1 MDANELRALA
11 DALDDC
17 DPPYY
22 ESSPQINRSLD
33 ACIAKAADYLRAQ
46 ADAQPVAVPAGWKW
60 VPVEPTPEM
69 LSAVGMMDGY
79 DWHAPGCSPDADHA
93 NWYSAMIA
101 AAPAVPQAEPCIGNN
116 PTCPCQD
123 GDACHYRDAAD
134 GTKGWPVPQA
144 EPIDPHMIV
153 ADDRFPD
160 AQAEPK
166 RKPLSDERIDT
177 ALQTDPVLI
186 TRLMIG
192 SMTVSEFRAALRRL
206 ARIVERA
213 LEIGGSDAE

>member
-1 MDANELRALA
+1 MNRSGDRL
-11 DALDDC
+11 ALDDMMGQDSIDDLIDYVC
-17 DPPYY
+17 DEWSDP
-22 ESSPQINRSLD
+22 
-33 ACIAKAADYLRAQ
+33 
-46 ADAQPVAVPAGWKW
+46 
-60 VPVEPTPEM
+60 
-69 LSAVGMMDGY
+69 
-79 DWHAPGCSPDADHA
+79 
-93 NWYSAMIA
+93 
-101 AAPAVPQAEPCIGNN
+101 APA
-116 PTCPCQD
+116 
-123 GDACHYRDAAD
+123 
-134 GTKGWPVPQA
+134 VPQA

-166 RKPLSDERIDT
+166 RKPLSDERIDA